1 VPVDRLDKSF
11 WAMCSA
17 VLTSGTVMI
26 SRMLSLSRVDVPVVK
41 IVMPRSY
48 SGSKMMELR

>member
-1 VPVDRLDKSF
+1 
-11 WAMCSA
+11 
-17 VLTSGTVMI
+17 
-26 SRMLSLSRVDVPVVK
+26 LSRVDVPVVK